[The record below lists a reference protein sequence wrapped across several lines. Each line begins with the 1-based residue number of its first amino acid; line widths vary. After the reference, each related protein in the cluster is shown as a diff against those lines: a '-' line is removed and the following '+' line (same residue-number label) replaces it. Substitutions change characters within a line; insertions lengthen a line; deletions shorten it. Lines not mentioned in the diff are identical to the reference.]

1 MYIGD
6 KKIEKIDWN
15 TVYFANGK
23 VKEYTPKQLWY
34 LVTKKSKD
42 LTEVRHLVLD
52 NVLKDLRNVMWWDPV
67 EVAKAMFEV
76 LELHD
81 VTNIELQVILQRMLT
96 DRVAEYNELVMSKLW
111 EETTAFRKDRETIEE
126 VQKLVTDSFQKS
138 FWIASWAVF
147 WTYEAWKPA
156 ESCLEDI
163 RMSDI
168 SRIMKQL

>member
-15 TVYFANGK
+15 VVHFADGK
-23 VKEYTPKQLWY
+23 VKEYKPKQLWY

-52 NVLKDLRNVMWWDPV
+52 NVLADLQALDA
-67 EVAKAMFEV
+67 EDTQQYALSIFEV
-76 LELHD
+76 LEAHD

-96 DRVAEYNELVMSKLW
+96 DRVAQYNELVMATIW
-111 EETTAFRKDRETIEE
+111 EETKQYSKDIERLKE
-126 VQKLVTDSFQKS
+126 VQQLVTDSYQTS
-138 FWIASWAVF
+138 FSLALWAIF
-147 WTYEAWKPA
+147 GTYEKWKPS
-156 ESCLEDI
+156 ENCLEDI

-168 SRIMKQL
+168 SRVIKGL